1 MVGRTQPAA
10 VKTKSS
16 RAPTSRGSRL
26 LSLPECESRGPR
38 SPDWRQCVDRMTHPS
53 HGLCAVVRSTVGLL
67 PLLDTVVVRE
77 YTARTGCARPASRLR
92 SSLPKLALNAAS
104 LRQMIHADRTYNS
117 PLPFSDVHIEC
128 TGAGLCTHEPPQ
140 MHPDRV
146 PFTYHLLSV
155 HRQPI
160 LVAGTQNP
168 ELSLRPFPS

>member
-1 MVGRTQPAA
+1 MVGRRATQP
-10 VKTKSS
+10 
-16 RAPTSRGSRL
+16 
-26 LSLPECESRGPR
+26 SLPLGR
-38 SPDWRQCVDRMTHPS
+38 SSSLLAWVEARRSGNPEGDAAQNGCASWMGV
-53 HGLCAVVRSTVGLL
+53 CAVVRSTVGLL